1 MTKLTAVLVALAGL
15 LALPATGQASAT
27 FGSLLKN
34 APANGP
40 NPCVDTVPG
49 PCTLVG
55 YINPNDAGDPV
66 TSPAPFDGV
75 VVKVRIRSVAAE
87 SVTFRFATIS
97 APQADVAN
105 AQITANG
112 PTVTLKG
119 TGEIEEYPAQ
129 AAVKKGVHVALDAP
143 SASMVYNQGGDK
155 FTYLYAPPLVQGQGP
170 RASSGEPTGQ
180 LLVQAVIEPD
190 ADKDGAGDET
200 QDACLGSARTAA
212 PCNDTAKPKLSGLKL
227 KPWAFSRSTVLSY
240 SLSEAAKLTL
250 RVEQGVPGRKVR
262 GKCVRPNARNAAA
275 RPCTRFVK
283 LSGKLTD
290 TGTIGKN
297 EVTIKRRFAGHKLA
311 PGAYRLV
318 LVARDTTGNVSV
330 GKRVG
335 FGVKS

>member
-75 VVKVRIRSVAAE
+75 IVKVRIRSVAAE

-129 AAVKKGVHVALDAP
+129 VAVKKGVHVALDAP

-200 QDACLGSARTAA
+200 QDACPANAAKTVA
-212 PCNDTAKPKLSGLKL
+212 PCKDTTKPKLNGLTL
-227 KPWAFSRSTVLSY
+227 KPWAFSRSTVLL
-240 SLSEAAKLTL
+240 SL
-250 RVEQGVPGRKVR
+250 
-262 GKCVRPNARNAAA
+262 
-275 RPCTRFVK
+275 
-283 LSGKLTD
+283 
-290 TGTIGKN
+290 IH
-297 EVTIKRRFAGHKLA
+297 I
-311 PGAYRLV
+311 
-318 LVARDTTGNVSV
+318 
-330 GKRVG
+330 
-335 FGVKS
+335 